1 MLFCCRYFDRTPA
14 CDYAGL
20 ALVFAELTDCRPV
33 WKQALEGWNVEQSIQ
48 VLEWQAQAK
57 ADDLLRVLGKRFP
70 PGATPDLERSIR
82 QTTDV
87 EQLGRWL
94 DAALDAGTLTAFRH
108 KAGLPAQNGGRRQ
121 TNKTKR
127 STGRRKK

>member
-1 MLFCCRYFDRTPA
+1 M
-14 CDYAGL
+14 
-20 ALVFAELTDCRPV
+20 
-33 WKQALEGWNVEQSIQ
+33 EQSIQ

-70 PGATPDLERSIR
+70 PGASPDLERSIR

-108 KAGLPAQNGGRRQ
+108 KAGLPGQKAVRDRQ
-121 TNKTKR
+121 TKPDARQAGAKSRR
-127 STGRRKK
+127 SERRNESVPPLLKLEESFVRVSIT

>member
-1 MLFCCRYFDRTPA
+1 M
-14 CDYAGL
+14 
-20 ALVFAELTDCRPV
+20 
-33 WKQALEGWNVEQSIQ
+33 EQSIQ